1 MTLTESVD
9 YDCTLLHVQNS
20 KEKNND
26 LKQFLIIK
34 IETNTD
40 LVKFQENMA
49 GYTDRQTDTHIRFDK
64 H

>member
-1 MTLTESVD
+1 MTLTESID
-9 YDCTLLHVQNS
+9 YNCTLLHVQNS
-20 KEKNND
+20 IEKNND
-26 LKQFLIIK
+26 LKQFLIKK

-49 GYTDRQTDTHIRFDK
+49 GYTDRQTDTNIRFDM